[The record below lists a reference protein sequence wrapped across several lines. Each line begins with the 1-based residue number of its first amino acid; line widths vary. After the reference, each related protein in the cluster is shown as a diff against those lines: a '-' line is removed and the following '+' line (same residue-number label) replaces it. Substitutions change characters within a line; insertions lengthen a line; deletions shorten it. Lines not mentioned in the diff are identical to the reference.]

1 MRQPSPQKS
10 TILLIEDTL
19 SLQMVYRSVLAAAG
33 YQVAVAGTAALGLAQ
48 VAALKPAVVL
58 LDLVLPDRDGL
69 EVMHDLVTR
78 HPETTI
84 IAITANG
91 SVNRAVEAMRAGAHD
106 FLVKPFDETRLLSA
120 VQNALADR
128 QPPAPRSS
136 APQPGRAPGLAPGKS
151 TGQTPGQSTA
161 QAPGQTLN
169 AATDHTAENAAV
181 TDPSGFIGSS
191 QVMARIHDTI
201 ASVARSM
208 ATVFITGESGT
219 GKELCA
225 LAVHARSAR
234 ASGPFIA
241 LNCGAIPQDLL
252 ESEVFG
258 HMKGSFTGAIS
269 DKPGAAAAAD
279 GGTLFLDEVC
289 EMAPALQTK
298 LLRFLQTSTVQPVGS
313 TRPKKVNVR
322 IVCATNRDPAEAV
335 RRGHFRE
342 DLYYRLYVVPIHMP
356 PLRDRGQDI
365 IEIADA
371 ALVRFAH
378 EEGRQFHGLDPTV
391 RSLLVS
397 LPWPGNVRQLLNVM
411 RNVVVLN
418 PGGWVTPDMLP
429 PSLAE
434 RLPVA
439 ADSPR
444 SLHLAP
450 DLYQPDLHQ
459 NGLSVPNYPGSNQ
472 SAATHSATD
481 SLVGLTLAD
490 AERQLIE
497 ATVARHGGSIPKA
510 ARVLDVS
517 PSTLYRKIE
526 SWKAEAG

>member
-1 MRQPSPQKS
+1 MKPTTSLTRPSV
-10 TILLIEDTL
+10 LLVEDTL
-19 SLQMVYRSVLAAAG
+19 SLQMVYRSILATAG
-33 YQVAVAGTAALGLAQ
+33 HRVAVAGTAAEGLEQFRAHRP
-48 VAALKPAVVL
+48 LVVL
-58 LDLVLPDRDGL
+58 LDLILPDRDGL
-69 EVMHDLVTR
+69 EVMRDIQELQ
-78 HPETTI
+78 PETRV

-106 FLVKPFDETRLLSA
+106 FLVKPFDEGRFLSA
-120 VQNALADR
+120 VQNALAEANPR
-128 QPPAPRSS
+128 EPAKSEPITRSRD
-136 APQPGRAPGLAPGKS
+136 PGEV
-151 TGQTPGQSTA
+151 
-161 QAPGQTLN
+161 
-169 AATDHTAENAAV
+169 AEG
-181 TDPSGFIGSS
+181 SGFIGSS
-191 QVMARIHDTI
+191 DAMERIHSTI
-201 ASVARSM
+201 NSVARSM

-225 LAVHARSAR
+225 LAVHANSNR

-269 DKPGAAAAAD
+269 DKQGAATAAD
-279 GGTLFLDEVC
+279 GGTLFLDEIC

-298 LLRFLQTSTVQPVGS
+298 LLRFLQTSTVQPVGA
-313 TRPKKVNVR
+313 TRPRKVNVR
-322 IVCATNRDPAEAV
+322 IVCATNRDPLDAV

-365 IEIADA
+365 IEIAEA
-371 ALVRFAH
+371 ALTRFAQ
-378 EEGRQFHGLDPTV
+378 EEGRDFHGLDPAV
-391 RSLLVS
+391 RNLMLS

-429 PSLAE
+429 PGLADEGREAEPQPTALATPNALGLDSLIGLPLAE
-434 RLPVA
+434 
-439 ADSPR
+439 
-444 SLHLAP
+444 
-450 DLYQPDLHQ
+450 
-459 NGLSVPNYPGSNQ
+459 
-472 SAATHSATD
+472 
-481 SLVGLTLAD
+481 
-490 AERQLIE
+490 AERRLIE
-497 ATVARHGGSIPKA
+497 ATLALHGGSIPKA

-526 SWKAEAG
+526 GWNAKAS